1 MPQGINTSAKAGRR
15 LDEGVFSVVAYAV
28 SHTLQSVRQ
37 LSCMQCISAVQP
49 ILPDIRKK

>member
-1 MPQGINTSAKAGRR
+1 MPQGINTSAKAGR